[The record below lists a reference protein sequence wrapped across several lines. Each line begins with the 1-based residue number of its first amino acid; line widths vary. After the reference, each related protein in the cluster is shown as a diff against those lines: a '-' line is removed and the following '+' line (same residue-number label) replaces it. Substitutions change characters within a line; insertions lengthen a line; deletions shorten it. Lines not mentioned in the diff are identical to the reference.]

1 MPYGRFSMGMSMLL
15 TGLLSLCLTC
25 GPSVHPAT
33 TQAIIE
39 VESAGKPLAI
49 HDNTTGISYNPTTR
63 SEAVA
68 LTADLLHHGHS
79 LDIGLMQ
86 INSQHLKNRSINY
99 KGLFDPCFNIKTGT
113 TILSEFYHRHSRNN
127 PKDPPDLIL
136 LKSLSSYNTGTPYRG
151 KYYVTKLLTKAGIK
165 VDDSIIAQ
173 HETRVAKR
181 TPGTLRTFAYFK
193 KETTN

>member
-39 VESAGKPLAI
+39 VESAGKPLTI
-49 HDNTTGISYNPTTR
+49 HDNTTGISYNPTTK

-86 INSQHLKNRSINY
+86 INSQL
-99 KGLFDPCFNIKTGT
+99 PQGT
-113 TILSEFYHRHSRNN
+113 TRPGLPPMPSRQHQEQQSRLIRWV
-127 PKDPPDLIL
+127 PKSPI
-136 LKSLSSYNTGTPYRG
+136 KASTCSLPLRYVRG
-151 KYYVTKLLTKAGIK
+151 ISLTY
-165 VDDSIIAQ
+165 
-173 HETRVAKR
+173 
-181 TPGTLRTFAYFK
+181 L
-193 KETTN
+193 